1 MRYYVT
7 LDPSPNAKPTVVDV
21 SELPSGALDVLIDGR
36 RAEVDVV
43 PIGGQLSVRVDGQMV
58 DLTVEGS
65 PPEIGCVASGHRSY
79 VRVESERSRAADA
92 AKRGKGGAL
101 EKVVKAPMP
110 GRIVKVLV
118 KAGDEVE
125 VGQSLLVIEAMKME
139 NEVRA
144 KSACTIGEV
153 HVSEGMA
160 VEANA
165 KLLSLA

>member
-7 LDPSPNAKPTVVDV
+7 LDPSPNATPTLVDV
-21 SELPSGALDVLIDGR
+21 SELPSGALSVAIDGKP
-36 RAEVDVV
+36 AEVDVV
-43 PIGGQLSVRVDGQMV
+43 SIAGQLSVRVDGQMV
-58 DLTVEGS
+58 DLTVEGT

-101 EKVVKAPMP
+101 EKVIKAPMP

-118 KAGDEVE
+118 KSGDEIE
-125 VGQSLLVIEAMKME
+125 VGQPLLVIEAMKME

-144 KSACTIGEV
+144 KAACTVGEI
-153 HVSEGMA
+153 HVAEGA
-160 VEANA
+160 TVEANA
-165 KLLSLA
+165 KLISLA

>member
-7 LDPSPNAKPTVVDV
+7 LDPSPDAKPTLVDV
-21 SELPSGALDVLIDGR
+21 SELPSGALDVVIDGK

-43 PIGGQLSVRVDGQMV
+43 AIGGQLSIRIDGQMV

-65 PPEIGCVASGHRSY
+65 PPEVGCVASGHRSY

-101 EKVVKAPMP
+101 EKVIKAPMP
-110 GRIVKVLV
+110 GRIVKILV
-118 KAGDEVE
+118 KAGDEIA
-125 VGQSLLVIEAMKME
+125 VGQPLLVIEAMKME

-144 KSACTIGEV
+144 KSACAIGEV
-153 HVSEGMA
+153 HVAEGTA

-165 KLLSLA
+165 KLISIA